1 MTTIRAF
8 EPEDTFHFNSV
19 NLDPFTET
27 VRRDARAFSLSLSL
41 RAGRRA

>member
-8 EPEDTFHFNSV
+8 EPADTFHFNSV

-27 VRRDARAFSLSLSL
+27 ARRRARARSLPN
-41 RAGRRA
+41 RAGRRAQ

>member
-27 VRRDARAFSLSLSL
+27 VRRAHAFSLSLSL